1 MENAY
6 KITESNNWKHS
17 EDVYIGAENHESAI
31 KKATTKNVK
40 RVFNKRYREIETTGN
55 YFYVEDVS
63 KNGKCLIFE
72 VIN

>member
-6 KITESNNWKHS
+6 KITECNKWKHS
-17 EDVYIGAENHESAI
+17 EDIYTNAENHAAAI
-31 KKATTKNVK
+31 KKTSSKEVK
-40 RVFNKRYREIETTGN
+40 RVFNKRYREIEKTGN

-63 KNGKCLIFE
+63 TNGKCLIFE

>member
-6 KITESNNWKHS
+6 KITECDKWKHS
-17 EDVYIGAENHESAI
+17 EDIYINAENHENAI
-31 KKATTKNVK
+31 KKVTAKTVK

-55 YFYVEDVS
+55 YFYVEDIS
-63 KNGKCLIFE
+63 TNGKCLIFE

>member
-1 MENAY
+1 MKNAY
-6 KITESNNWKHS
+6 KITECNNWKHS
-17 EDVYIGAENHESAI
+17 EDTYIDAENHSEAI
-31 KKATTKNVK
+31 KKHTIKNVK
-40 RVFNKRYREIETTGN
+40 RIFNKRYREIETTGN